1 MAVLFSHITLSA
13 ENGSTETFLCG
24 GIPENESG
32 LENWTAYQNF
42 LEDNP
47 EIESIDV
54 EVKSYVYG
62 EGEITDANEYEVA
75 YFTKRGPDFLERS
88 TVKPYEE
95 SNFIILT
102 DNEDFEET
110 EEPMMEM

>member
-24 GIPENESG
+24 GIPKNESG

>member
-13 ENGSTETFLCG
+13 DNGSTETFLCG
-24 GIPENESG
+24 GIPDKESDFEN
-32 LENWTAYQNF
+32 LTAYQNF

-54 EVKSYVYG
+54 EVRSFLYG
-62 EGEITDANEYEVA
+62 DGEVVDANEYEVA
-75 YFTKRGPDFLERS
+75 YFTKRGPDFIERS
-88 TVKPYEE
+88 TVKPHEE
-95 SNFIILT
+95 SNFFILT
-102 DNEDFEET
+102 DNDEMEET